1 MTMWIGYRFVASLL
15 AGAFALM
22 SVGLLCAA
30 DKRPNILF
38 LFADDQR
45 PDTIAAL
52 GNDAIRTPTLD
63 ALVERGFVFHN
74 AYCLGSNVGAV
85 CSPSRNMLMTGRAYF
100 RWNGRLASP
109 ELPNLPA
116 TMKQAGYFT
125 YHHGKRGNTATA
137 IQALFDVN
145 KYVEDKPDRLSG
157 EPGKVIVDEAIEF
170 FAQRTSEQPVF
181 MYLAFSNPHDP
192 RVAHERFRRQ
202 YEPAEIP
209 LPKNY
214 LPVHPFDNGEMTVR
228 DEKLAPW
235 PRTEQEIRSQLH
247 DYYATITGLDFHMG
261 RLLRALKE
269 QGRLDN
275 TIVMFSADHGLA
287 IGSHGLM
294 GKQSL
299 YEHSMQAPLLFAGP
313 GIPHGQSDALVYLLD
328 LFPTIA
334 DLGGGPIPNG
344 LDGHSL
350 KPILQGKTSSVR
362 DSLFLAYRDVQRA
375 IRVGDWKLIRY
386 PHINRTQLFNL
397 AADPDEMHD
406 LSAAAEHQ
414 SRVEQLMAKL
424 AEAQR
429 QYGDSAPLTS
439 QKPRSGEFE
448 FPHSR

>member
-1 MTMWIGYRFVASLL
+1 M
-15 AGAFALM
+15 
-22 SVGLLCAA
+22 
-30 DKRPNILF
+30 
-38 LFADDQR
+38 
-45 PDTIAAL
+45 
-52 GNDAIRTPTLD
+52 
-63 ALVERGFVFHN
+63 
-74 AYCLGSNVGAV
+74 
-85 CSPSRNMLMTGRAYF
+85 
-100 RWNGRLASP
+100 
-109 ELPNLPA
+109 
-116 TMKQAGYFT
+116 
-125 YHHGKRGNTATA
+125 
-137 IQALFDVN
+137 
-145 KYVEDKPDRLSG
+145 
-157 EPGKVIVDEAIEF
+157 
-170 FAQRTSEQPVF
+170 
-181 MYLAFSNPHDP
+181 
-192 RVAHERFRRQ
+192 
-202 YEPAEIP
+202 
-209 LPKNY
+209 
-214 LPVHPFDNGEMTVR
+214 
-228 DEKLAPW
+228 
-235 PRTEQEIRSQLH
+235 
-247 DYYATITGLDFHMG
+247 TGLDFHMG

-334 DLGGGPIPNG
+334 DLEGGGQIPNG

-386 PHINRTQLFNL
+386 PHVNRTQLFNL

-406 LSAAAEHQ
+406 LSAAAEQQ

-439 QKPRSGEFE
+439 EKPGSGEFE
-448 FPHSR
+448 FPR